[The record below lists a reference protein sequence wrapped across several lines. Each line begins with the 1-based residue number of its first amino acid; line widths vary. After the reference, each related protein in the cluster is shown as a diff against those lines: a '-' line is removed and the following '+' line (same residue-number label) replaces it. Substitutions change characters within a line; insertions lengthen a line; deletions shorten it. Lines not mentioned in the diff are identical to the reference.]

1 MPCRCDHMEPTKREL
16 ESKIACEFIYH
27 LGKKMKCGFPTW
39 AKTGA
44 ENSYGDVDRADE
56 ATEYLCRTIRIMS
69 KKDREKYVYDAHGP
83 VARQLATWWEQHQVE
98 DKARVVEENKV
109 KVLLKK
115 TVGSLTAE
123 EKSLLKKYKH
133 L

>member
-1 MPCRCDHMEPTKREL
+1 
-16 ESKIACEFIYH
+16 
-27 LGKKMKCGFPTW
+27 MKCGFPTW

-44 ENSYGDVDRADE
+44 ENYYGDKDRADE
-56 ATEYLCRTIRIMS
+56 ATVYLCQTIRFMS
-69 KKDREKYVYDAHGP
+69 KKDREKYVYDAHDP
-83 VARQLATWWEQHQVE
+83 VARQLATWWEKHQDE
-98 DKARVVEENKV
+98 DKARIIEENKV